1 MNANPFA
8 SVSESLRY
16 HVSGAI
22 ERGEA
27 VAIAARPAVV
37 TVHAADGAHAAPYST
52 HGKPQPRRGKVSAC
66 RFRVLYRGR
75 WRRLYSDHTP
85 GLSVPHFIRVDGA
98 RVPVSSVAP

>member
-8 SVSESLRY
+8 GVAESLRY

-22 ERGEA
+22 ERCEA
-27 VAIAARPAVV
+27 VAIAGRPAVV
-37 TVHAADGAHAAPYST
+37 TVHDVDGAHAAPYST
-52 HGKPQPRRGKVSAC
+52 HGKPQTRRGKVSAC

-85 GLSVPHFIRVDGA
+85 GLSVPHFVNVDGA
-98 RVPVSSVAP
+98 RLPVSDVAP

>member
-1 MNANPFA
+1 MNARTY
-8 SVSESLRY
+8 SLADMLRH

-37 TVHAADGAHAAPYST
+37 TVHDADGVHAAPYST
-52 HGKPQPRRGKVSAC
+52 HGKPQARRGKVTAC

-85 GLSVPHFIRVDGA
+85 GLAVPHFLRVNGS
-98 RVPVSSVAP
+98 RVPVTDVAP